1 MQELL
6 KDLIVGAYPETSHF
20 LDFTEGNFLCYQRFI
35 VHGDIF
41 IAEMTK
47 SAHSVN
53 FYALRRVEELR

>member
-1 MQELL
+1 MKELL
-6 KDLIVGAYPETSHF
+6 HDVIKAAYPEVTHY
-20 LDFTEGNFLCYQRFI
+20 LDFTEGDFLCYQRFI